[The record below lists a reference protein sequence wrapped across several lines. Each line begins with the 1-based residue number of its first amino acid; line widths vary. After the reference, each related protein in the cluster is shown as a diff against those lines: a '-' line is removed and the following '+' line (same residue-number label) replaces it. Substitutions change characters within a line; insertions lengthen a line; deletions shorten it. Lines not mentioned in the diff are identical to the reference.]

1 MRLTRLILTLVTLFT
16 FSSCEDQSKYDDKY
30 GEVLLLQLALSQP
43 SATASCANAAKKQED
58 CFVILA
64 ASQGTT
70 QTVTS
75 QSAKETECEDAIRR
89 TSVYNKVS
97 ERAQSCVFDCQTTD
111 WTIKIDTN
119 ECKTSTRQNLL
130 ISSANNAKVM
140 ACIRSCS
147 QATNNQVSDSEIL
160 NLLLFNLIQKG
171 E

>member
-43 SATASCANAAKKQED
+43 SATASCATAAKKQED

-75 QSAKETECEDAIRR
+75 QSAKETQCTAIRQ
-89 TSVYNKVS
+89 TSGFSKMS
-97 ERAQSCVFDCQTTD
+97 ERGQSCVFDCQTTD

-119 ECKTSTRQNLL
+119 ECKTSTSQNLL
-130 ISSANNAKVM
+130 ISSANNAKVT
-140 ACIRSCS
+140 ACIRSCF